1 MSKNNIQVSESTQTA
16 IDGFNRNYLKVL
28 NNTDLSIQDIN
39 MTNRANWQSLV
50 NILEPKIQTDRESLQ
65 RLLAVIEKL
74 EIIVSNIDN
83 VNSRDPSGLQGI
95 SQSN

>member
-1 MSKNNIQVSESTQTA
+1 M
-16 IDGFNRNYLKVL
+16 
-28 NNTDLSIQDIN
+28 SIQDLN
-39 MTNRANWQSLV
+39 MTNRDNWQSLV

-83 VNSRDPSGLQGI
+83 VNSRDPSGSQDI